1 MVDGAA
7 FREYDWHVMGAGLP
21 FEMASSPALM
31 WMVSRSSE
39 SPCSAVGAA
48 QTLSSEISAQALEPL
63 DPDASFS
70 AALSIS
76 VKFSTCVTG

>member
-7 FREYDWHVMGAGLP
+7 CREYDWHVMGAGLP
-21 FEMASSPALM
+21 FDIASSHALM

-39 SPCSAVGAA
+39 LPCSA
-48 QTLSSEISAQALEPL
+48 QTLSSEISAQALVPL
-63 DPDASFS
+63 DPDASCS